1 MNSYKKITI
10 INQSSG
16 YLTVDMV
23 NVFTELYD
31 EVVLITGEIIYNN
44 SILDK
49 KVKVV
54 NKIKY
59 KRNKAFS
66 RIFTWLIFQIQ
77 IFFFILFKINN
88 GKLFFVTNPP
98 ISIFL
103 GPLFLKLKGL
113 KYDVLVYDIYPEALS
128 NIGYIKQESLIFK
141 YWTKQNIKSYN
152 NADRIFTIS
161 GVMKDVLSKVVS
173 NNKIEVIYPWVDIEY
188 IKPINKNDNW
198 FAKKHLL
205 LDKKVILYSGNMGLT
220 HDLKTI
226 LLTAKELNK
235 SKNQYHFLFIGDGA
249 QKKELIKFSAT
260 NNLQNVTF
268 LPYQDPEVIP
278 FSFASADYSIISLG
292 KGVEGLSVPSKSFYY
307 FAAGSAIIS
316 ISEKGSEIENLVNSY
331 NLGISIIPGNK
342 DQLLNFLNNTNESEF
357 IQFKENSRT
366 LSKKFTI
373 ENAKKFK

>member
-103 GPLFLKLKGL
+103 GM
-113 KYDVLVYDIYPEALS
+113 S
-128 NIGYIKQESLIFK
+128 
-141 YWTKQNIKSYN
+141 
-152 NADRIFTIS
+152 
-161 GVMKDVLSKVVS
+161 
-173 NNKIEVIYPWVDIEY
+173 
-188 IKPINKNDNW
+188 
-198 FAKKHLL
+198 
-205 LDKKVILYSGNMGLT
+205 
-220 HDLKTI
+220 
-226 LLTAKELNK
+226 
-235 SKNQYHFLFIGDGA
+235 
-249 QKKELIKFSAT
+249 
-260 NNLQNVTF
+260 
-268 LPYQDPEVIP
+268 
-278 FSFASADYSIISLG
+278 
-292 KGVEGLSVPSKSFYY
+292 
-307 FAAGSAIIS
+307 
-316 ISEKGSEIENLVNSY
+316 
-331 NLGISIIPGNK
+331 
-342 DQLLNFLNNTNESEF
+342 
-357 IQFKENSRT
+357 
-366 LSKKFTI
+366 
-373 ENAKKFK
+373 